1 MTTPLPEFAN
11 PPVVEVAL
19 SVQFDPLPEL
29 RTPQLGLLWQTVRER
44 FPRIEEH
51 PPLEPSV
58 ETFGTRPA
66 AEPGVRFEMTRQLP
80 VPRVWFLNREGT
92 ELIQVQP
99 DRFVHNWRKLGSEQ
113 TYPRYEKHIRPKFV
127 NELAAFRQ
135 FLEREHLGEFKA
147 NQCEVTYVNH
157 IIAGRGWERPGELFR
172 VLNLCAGGSLD
183 PLPRSDPEELRMNG
197 SFVIPDI
204 AGEPIG
210 RLRFAIEPAFRSSD
224 GQPLFVMNLVAR
236 GQPME
241 GADDPILAFLDL
253 GRKWI
258 VNGFTALTN
267 PEMHKIW
274 GRKV

>member
-1 MTTPLPEFAN
+1 MTTPLPEFDN

-66 AEPGVRFEMTRQLP
+66 AEPGVRFEMMRRLP

-99 DRFVHNWRKLGSEQ
+99 DRFVHNWRKLASAQ
-113 TYPRYEKHIRPKFV
+113 PYPRYENHIRPTFFK
-127 NELAAFRQ
+127 ELSAFCE
-135 FLEREHLGEFKA
+135 FLKHENLGDLKP

-157 IIAGRGWERPGELFR
+157 IVAGRGWERPGQLPR
-172 VLNLCAGGSLD
+172 VLKLCAGDLLEPMPGEL
-183 PLPRSDPEELRMNG
+183 EEIRMNG
-197 SFVIPDI
+197 SFVIPGPGGGP
-204 AGEPIG
+204 AG
-210 RLRFAIEPAFRSSD
+210 RLRFVIEPGFRTSD

-236 GQPME
+236 GQPTPGSVE
-241 GADDPILAFLDL
+241 GIMAFLDL

-258 VNGFTALTN
+258 VNGFTALTT